1 MFVRSRAARASHSF
15 LSTAVFALLIGGLF
29 AAPPVAVAQV
39 EVNDDGDVAVGAPDF
54 SGERKFSIRYPNGSF
69 GAQGL
74 FVDLGANSSEV
85 ENDEAAAVVGRSV
98 PSDGNGIGA
107 RFIGGS
113 AGLKSQATSSYAGE
127 QYSNRVGVRTSAG
140 GGARNIGV
148 RLASKAR
155 GYSDARNTGI
165 FGRVGT
171 GKSATGMRLDVGATY
186 HTRAASDGNT
196 GVKVTIGGP
205 DGNTRDD
212 DHHATGLK
220 INSKGNL
227 DYAGYFEGDIVVT
240 GQVNPSDRKLKG
252 EIRGLGRGLSGEV
265 AERVR
270 ANAAA
275 SGPQQAGG
283 STSARSSARAKLLRL
298 APTRFAYDT
307 AEYDEMGLPEGEQL
321 GLIAQDV
328 REAFPSMVEEVRVPE
343 EVVRGED
350 GTVVERTEAMSYLSV
365 NYTQLIPV
373 LVQTAREQQAELDAA
388 RAENEALREEL
399 DALKEALRS
408 QGIQTE

>member
-1 MFVRSRAARASHSF
+1 LLAA
-15 LSTAVFALLIGGLF
+15 AVVPRP
-29 AAPPVAVAQV
+29 AAAQIKM
-39 EVNDDGDVAVGAPDF
+39 DADGDVAIGAPDF
-54 SGERKFSIRYPNGSF
+54 SGERKFSIRYPNGSY

-74 FVDLGANSSEV
+74 FVDLGANSSEM
-85 ENDEAAAVVGRSV
+85 ENDEATAVVGRSV
-98 PSDGNGIGA
+98 PSDGKGIGA
-107 RFIGGS
+107 RFVGGS
-113 AGLKSQATSSYAGE
+113 TGLKSQATSSYAGE
-127 QYSNRVGVRTSAG
+127 QYSDRVGVRTSAG

-165 FGRVGT
+165 YGRVGT

-186 HTRAASDGNT
+186 HTRAASDGNI

-205 DGNTRDD
+205 DGNARDD
-212 DHHATGLK
+212 DHHAIGLK

-227 DYAGYFEGDIVVT
+227 DYAGYFEGDVVVT
-240 GQVNPSDRKLKG
+240 GQLNPSDRKLKD

-275 SGPQQAGG
+275 NGPGPQQAGG
-283 STSARSSARAKLLRL
+283 TSARSSARAKLLRL
-298 APTRFAYDT
+298 APKRFAYDT

-328 REAFPSMVEEVRVPE
+328 REAFPSMVEEVRVSE

-399 DALKEALRS
+399 DALKTALRS